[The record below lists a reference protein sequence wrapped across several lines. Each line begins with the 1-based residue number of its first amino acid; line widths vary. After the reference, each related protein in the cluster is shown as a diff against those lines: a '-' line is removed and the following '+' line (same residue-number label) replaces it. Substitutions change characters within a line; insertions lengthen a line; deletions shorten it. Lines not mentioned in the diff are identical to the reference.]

1 MELLLLLRF
10 GAAFLALRRLR
21 DLRFADFL
29 LGAAFLREARRLFGA
44 MMIKC
49 ISFCVGVTLH
59 DDATMKEHNDECR
72 YDDHKTAATDIDC
85 MTQSHRIPAHSG

>member
-29 LGAAFLREARRLFGA
+29 LGAAFLREPRRLFGA

-49 ISFCVGVTLH
+49 KPFCVGATVH
-59 DDATMKEHNDECR
+59 DTTKYDTKEHNDR
-72 YDDHKTAATDIDC
+72 
-85 MTQSHRIPAHSG
+85 S